1 MSSQTTDDHG
11 IDPSTESKAEYGVSA
26 SRKAMLSRCRAPLS
40 VLNAHG
46 IPTPGREFLDDYR
59 DERPITTTLTLSND
73 VDGERDNG
81 RTRRVH
87 LHQNVRERP
96 DTDGFGDF
104 GPHDPSEE
112 QTVWTVVGLPD
123 PDCDPNEA
131 TIRLTVVG
139 DWSKRRSVPPEE
151 LLDDYEPVTTVH
163 GRPVF
168 GY

>member
-123 PDCDPNEA
+123 PDCSGDG

-151 LLDDYEPVTTVH
+151 LLDDYEPLTTVH
-163 GRPVF
+163 RRPVF